1 MLFSSREPLLM
12 LSVGEDSESGRYNC
26 QTCAVVYLQECRM
39 PFGSGNFFEHDG
51 LPYCETHFHAHRGSL
66 CAGCHKP
73 VTGRCI
79 TAMYR
84 KYHPEHFVCS
94 FCQCQLNKGTFKE
107 EKDKPYCHPCFVRLF
122 SWLMHDLY
130 HSFLLHS
137 YSSSFRSST
146 DSVRQLSVSH
156 PSDAK
161 FDFYWDHYSWPQE
174 IVPLLH

>member
-1 MLFSSREPLLM
+1 MECRRVMF
-12 LSVGEDSESGRYNC
+12 
-26 QTCAVVYLQECRM
+26 AVLRAQECQV
-39 PFGSGNFFEHDG
+39 PFGNGNFFEHDG

-122 SWLMHDLY
+122 SWLNTIRHIPRGNSGPKKWTRQFEVLDGQY
-130 HSFLLHS
+130 
-137 YSSSFRSST
+137 
-146 DSVRQLSVSH
+146 DSWTWERVYPPYYGRTVGR
-156 PSDAK
+156 
-161 FDFYWDHYSWPQE
+161 
-174 IVPLLH
+174 